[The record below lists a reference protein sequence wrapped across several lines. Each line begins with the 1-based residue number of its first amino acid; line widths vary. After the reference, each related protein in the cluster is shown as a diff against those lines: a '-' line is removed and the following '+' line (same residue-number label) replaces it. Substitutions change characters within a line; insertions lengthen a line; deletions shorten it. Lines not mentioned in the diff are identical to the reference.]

1 MNRKMVVKLLCH
13 MLWAEA
19 VLMLPSLILS
29 LFHREWNGAT
39 GFAVAIGLLLLFGLP
54 GVLIRPKDRVI
65 YAREG
70 MVIVALSWILLSA
83 FGALPFYFS
92 GAIPRYID
100 CFFETVSGFTTT
112 GATILAE
119 IESLPRGIL
128 FWRSFTHWVGG
139 MGVLVFVLAIVPLA
153 GDRSMHLMRA
163 EVPGPTVGKLV
174 PRVRSTAMILYGIYI
189 AMTVVEVIF
198 LLAGG
203 MPLYDSVVT
212 AFSTAGTGGFG
223 VKNASIAAYG
233 SAYIEWVVTIFMAL
247 FGVNFNLFYF
257 ILLGQVGRAFRS
269 EELRWYLGII
279 LVCTLAIAID
289 ILPLYSGFGEAVRY
303 SAFEV
308 SSTITTTG
316 FVTANYDLWPVF
328 SRTII
333 LLLMIAGACAGSTGG
348 GIKVVRLIMMVKIA
362 RRELKRMIHPRS
374 VSQIKVEGRP
384 VEEETFK
391 GVSAYLCLYAL
402 IACGAMLLIS
412 FDRLNIE
419 ETLSAVITCLGNVGP
434 GFGVVGPV
442 GNFSTL
448 SVFSK
453 LVLSAAMLV
462 GRLEIFPMAMLCVP
476 SVWRKK

>member
-19 VLMLPSLILS
+19 ALMLPSLILS
-29 LFHREWNGAT
+29 LFHREWNGAM
-39 GFAVAIGLLLLFGLP
+39 GFALAIGLLLILGLP

-189 AMTVVEVIF
+189 AMTVIEVIF

-257 ILLGQVGRAFRS
+257 ILLGQVGRAFKS

-333 LLLMIAGACAGSTGG
+333 LLLMIVGACAGSTGG
-348 GIKVVRLIMMVKIA
+348 GIKMVRLIMMVKIA

-384 VEEETFK
+384 VEEETLR

-402 IACGAMLLIS
+402 IACGAMLLVS
-412 FDRLNIE
+412 FDRLNVE
-419 ETLSAVITCLGNVGP
+419 ETISAVITCLGNVGP
-434 GFGVVGPV
+434 GFGVIGPV

>member
-1 MNRKMVVKLLCH
+1 MNRKMVLKILCH

-19 VLMLPSLILS
+19 LLMLPSLLLS
-29 LFHREWNGAT
+29 LCYGEWGGAM
-39 GFAVAIGLLLLFGLP
+39 GFVWSILLLGVCGLP
-54 GVLIRPKDRVI
+54 GVFLRPKNRVI
-65 YAREG
+65 YARDG
-70 MVIVALSWILLSA
+70 IVVVALSWLILSA

-92 GAIPRYID
+92 GSIPRYID

-112 GATILAE
+112 GATILAQ
-119 IESLPRGIL
+119 IEGLPLGIL

-139 MGVLVFVLAIVPLA
+139 MGVLVFVLAVIPLA
-153 GDRSMHLMRA
+153 GERSMHLMRA
-163 EVPGPTVGKLV
+163 EVPGPSVGKLV

-189 AMTVVEVIF
+189 ALTAFEVIF
-198 LLAGG
+198 LLFGG

-212 AFSTAGTGGFG
+212 SFATAGTGGFA
-223 VKNASIAAYG
+223 VRNASIAAYG
-233 SAYIEWVVTIFMAL
+233 SAYIEWVITVFMAL

-257 ILLGQVGRAFRS
+257 ILLGQVGRALRS

-279 LVCTLAIAID
+279 LLCTVAIAVN
-289 ILPLYSGFGEAVRY
+289 ILPLYESFGEAVRY

-333 LLLMIAGACAGSTGG
+333 LLLMIMGACAGSTGG
-348 GIKVVRLIMMVKIA
+348 GIKVVRLIIMCKIG
-362 RRELKRMIHPRS
+362 RRELRRVSHPRS

-384 VEEETFK
+384 IEEDTLR
-391 GVSAYLCLYAL
+391 GVTAYLCLYAL
-402 IACGAMLLIS
+402 VACVGMLLIS
-412 FDRLNIE
+412 LDSLNLE
-419 ETLSAVITCLGNVGP
+419 ETLSAVLTCLGNVGP
-434 GFGVVGPV
+434 GFGRIGPV

-448 SVFSK
+448 TDLSK
-453 LVLSAAMLV
+453 VVLSAAMLI
-462 GRLEIFPMAMLCVP
+462 GRLEIFPMIALCIP